1 MSEAEAPRA
10 RQARERG
17 GSVKIA
23 AAFLGLVLQIAPAAA
38 AKPPPCSDAFEI
50 VPPGYRFGAP
60 GETSGGLALTL
71 SLPRSAR
78 AGDSIIAAMKMQSAD
93 GQPRALLTD
102 ERPWGLEYQF
112 EVRDAATGATV
123 PVQYG
128 LQTITTIS
136 RENVDARCAAY
147 EVANLS
153 HRVRLAP
160 GRYLVR
166 ARRTPTEEIS
176 ETPSTLRKLPEVV
189 SNDVTITIT
198 R

>member
-1 MSEAEAPRA
+1 
-10 RQARERG
+10 
-17 GSVKIA
+17 
-23 AAFLGLVLQIAPAAA
+23 
-38 AKPPPCSDAFEI
+38 
-50 VPPGYRFGAP
+50 
-60 GETSGGLALTL
+60 
-71 SLPRSAR
+71 
-78 AGDSIIAAMKMQSAD
+78 
-93 GQPRALLTD
+93 
-102 ERPWGLEYQF
+102 
-112 EVRDAATGATV
+112 
-123 PVQYG
+123 
-128 LQTITTIS
+128 
-136 RENVDARCAAY
+136 VDARCAAY